1 MKAQPN
7 LPEPTLNEDQQSS
20 YLESTLELVSDVFT
34 LAKKVFM
41 L

>member
-1 MKAQPN
+1 MKAAPN
-7 LPEPTLNEDQQSS
+7 LPEPTLNEKHASS
-20 YLESTLELVSDVFT
+20 YLESTLELVSDVLT